1 MAFVSACQSEEIG
14 EIFLKSGVPVVV
26 SVNSDQEIMDE
37 VCRVFSSSFYEYIL
51 AGNTIQS
58 SFKKAQN
65 LVEVHPKRY
74 EVCCC
79 AHKHTDDCEWYK
91 FYKEDPKA
99 AHAMHANKT
108 CSCPDKKKRK
118 HK

>member
-51 AGNTIQS
+51 AGNTI
-58 SFKKAQN
+58 
-65 LVEVHPKRY
+65 
-74 EVCCC
+74 
-79 AHKHTDDCEWYK
+79 
-91 FYKEDPKA
+91 
-99 AHAMHANKT
+99 
-108 CSCPDKKKRK
+108 
-118 HK
+118 